1 MSSTDTRSP
10 FRSRG
15 FIAAATGVGIIV
27 LAGLIVLATTLTRTN
42 DNAAGTPTP
51 TPSSSA
57 PPSGNAEDESVCGLP
72 GFDTTN
78 TMTTVPNSEWEL
90 VGTVAAPTDENVV
103 GPGTTD
109 SDGFRSCFAHTA
121 QGALYAASNMLA
133 MGSDARLQPLLA
145 ENLAVPGP
153 GREAAMGAAPSTT
166 QIRYQISGYDI
177 TSYND
182 EQATIDLAVTV
193 SSGQTA
199 SVPFLIQW
207 SGGDWKAVL
216 TDGGQAPL
224 DSAPLQNLGGY
235 TPWSGA

>member
-1 MSSTDTRSP
+1 MSSTSPRSP

-15 FIAAATGVGIIV
+15 FIAACIGVGIIV
-27 LAGLIVLATTLTRTN
+27 LAGSTIGILGTET
-42 DNAAGTPTP
+42 DGTPTSAP
-51 TPSSSA
+51 ATTA
-57 PPSGNAEDESVCGLP
+57 PPSRNVADSSVCGLP

-78 TMTTVPNSEWEL
+78 TLTTVPDSEWEL
-90 VGTVAAPTDENVV
+90 VGTVAAPTDDNVV
-103 GPGTTD
+103 GPGITD

-145 ENLAVPGP
+145 EKLAVPGP
-153 GREAAMGAAPSTT
+153 GREAAMEAAPSTT

-177 TSYND
+177 TSYNG

-216 TDGGQAPL
+216 TDDGQAPL
-224 DSAPLQNLGGY
+224 NSAPLQNLGGY